1 MNWRMRY
8 GRNWGLLDMRYNVNI
23 KKLSEVADLT
33 VGFVGS
39 MAKHY
44 VDEGVPF
51 LRSTNIRRF
60 KIDMSDIKYI
70 SPEFNEKIKKSQLRE
85 GDVVIV
91 RTGMPG
97 ACTVILKE
105 QEGWNCSDLVIIHPH
120 KEKVLPLY
128 IAAYVNYSTGIINAN
143 LVGAVQQHFNVGS
156 AKNMEIAV
164 PSIEIQK
171 KIVGIIQNINEKLDI
186 NSRINKNLEQQALAL
201 FKQYFM
207 DYAPYVGIASAE
219 WREFSL
225 DDVCTKITDGSHYSP
240 ADSPDSPYPMY
251 SVKDMETYGF
261 NSSSCKHIT
270 KEDFYKMQK
279 NDCIPLLN
287 DILVAKDGS
296 YLKEIFICSEQ
307 KDEAILSSIAIFRP
321 DTQIVIP
328 EILLY
333 LLKQPSVRK
342 DVGDNYVSGSALPR
356 IVLKDF
362 KKYRFMLPPLEE
374 QQKIGS
380 VLHAIRM
387 QIKTN
392 VDEIHCLSSL
402 RDTLLPK
409 LMSGELDVSNL
420 DI

>member
-1 MNWRMRY
+1 MK
-8 GRNWGLLDMRYNVNI
+8 YNVNI

-186 NSRINKNLEQQALAL
+186 NSRINKNLEQQAQTL
-201 FKQYFM
+201 FKSWFL
-207 DYAPYVGIASAE
+207 DYEP
-219 WREFSL
+219 W
-225 DDVCTKITDGSHYSP
+225 DGSVPNSWNSGKLGDFAEIKRGGSP
-240 ADSPDSPYPMY
+240 RPIQEYLSDSGLRWLKISDVTSLQTPFIIDIKDHIIEAGLRKTVFLKAGSLVLSNSATPGIPKILDVDSCIHDGWLYFPESKFSKEYLY
-251 SVKDMETYGF
+251 LYFKYIRQQLVNLSNGSVF
-261 NSSSCKHIT
+261 NNLKT
-270 KEDFYKMQK
+270 
-279 NDCIPLLN
+279 
-287 DILVAKDGS
+287 DIL
-296 YLKEIFICSEQ
+296 KEYPT
-307 KDEAILSSIAIFRP
+307 ILP
-321 DTQIVIP
+321 DKETLRRFDDIVMP
-328 EILLY
+328 MFL
-333 LLKQPSVRK
+333 Q
-342 DVGDNYVSGSALPR
+342 
-356 IVLKDF
+356 
-362 KKYRFMLPPLEE
+362 
-374 QQKIGS
+374 
-380 VLHAIRM
+380 M
-387 QIKTN
+387 QNLTRESHKLA
-392 VDEIHCLSSL
+392 DM
-402 RDTLLPK
+402 RDILLPK
-409 LMSGELDVSNL
+409 LMSGELDVSNIEL
-420 DI
+420 

>member
-8 GRNWGLLDMRYNVNI
+8 GRNWGLLDMKYNVNI

-143 LVGAVQQHFNVGS
+143 LIGAVQQHFNVGS

-171 KIVGIIQNINEKLDI
+171 KIVGIIQNINEKMDI
-186 NSRINKNLEQQALAL
+186 NSMINKNLEQQADAIYQSFFSPKSGIQGKRVTLDEYCSIFTGKKNANASVDGGKYKFFTCAPDAL
-201 FKQYFM
+201 QIDSYIYDGNAIIISGNGAYTGRTRFYSGRFDLYQRTYACTLLDGINP
-207 DYAPYVGIASAE
+207 DYIFPLYWFVKLELSK
-219 WREFSL
+219 
-225 DDVCTKITDGSHYSP
+225 KIMGGT
-240 ADSPDSPYPMY
+240 
-251 SVKDMETYGF
+251 
-261 NSSSCKHIT
+261 
-270 KEDFYKMQK
+270 
-279 NDCIPLLN
+279 
-287 DILVAKDGS
+287 
-296 YLKEIFICSEQ
+296 
-307 KDEAILSSIAIFRP
+307 R
-321 DTQIVIP
+321 
-328 EILLY
+328 
-333 LLKQPSVRK
+333 
-342 DVGDNYVSGSALPR
+342 GSAIPY
-356 IVLKDF
+356 IVMNDLAKFEFIYSDEMFDTYVPIF
-362 KKYRFMLPPLEE
+362 KSLTESIHVNELENE
-374 QQKIGS
+374 
-380 VLHAIRM
+380 H
-387 QIKTN
+387 
-392 VDEIHCLSSL
+392 LSNL
-402 RDTLLPK
+402 RDTLLPQ
-409 LMSGELDVSNL
+409 LMSGELDVSDINL
-420 DI
+420 